1 MESRIKVHVAIGIT
15 FRCKLNTIVA
25 QVMCRHENCRHENS
39 CFTCNFQFKKALVYD
54 EAGVVEI

>member
-25 QVMCRHENCRHENS
+25 QVMCRHENS
-39 CFTCNFQFKKALVYD
+39 YFTCNFQFKKALVYD